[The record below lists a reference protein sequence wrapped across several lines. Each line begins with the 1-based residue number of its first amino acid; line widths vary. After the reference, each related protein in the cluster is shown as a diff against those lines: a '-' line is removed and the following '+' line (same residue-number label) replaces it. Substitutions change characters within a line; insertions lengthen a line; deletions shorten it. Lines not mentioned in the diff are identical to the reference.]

1 MTPLIL
7 LTGFLGSG
15 KTTLLAGLLRRPAFA
30 RTAVIINEFGAVGLD
45 HELLEAGDDNI
56 IELTNGCLC
65 CRVQTDLAKTL
76 AQLSRRRASGEVAFE
91 RVIIETSGLADP
103 VPIVHALTSD
113 LSIGGTFA
121 LEHVVTV
128 VDELCAV
135 QTGEQY
141 PEARRQIALADV
153 LVLSKQDLA
162 SLEDQAHTSA
172 YLDRLNQTALRVE
185 GRELEQALL
194 QAVPVVPAEAAGT
207 YQRLGLKASDHTG
220 HTHGTRTQRTA
231 EQVYTTLEL
240 IRDKPLAANV
250 IPLFLEALATHEG
263 ARLLRLKGLV
273 QIAEMPEQPLV
284 LHGVQHVFYQPV
296 WLERWPSQDHRTRIV
311 LIGHGLSQVW
321 VQRLLEA
328 LEAEVAT
335 LAVG

>member
-15 KTTLLAGLLRRPAFA
+15 KTTLLAGLLRRPTFA

-76 AQLSRRRASGEVAFE
+76 AQLDRRRALGEVAFE

-113 LSIGGTFA
+113 LSIGGTFE

-135 QTGEQY
+135 QTAEQY

-162 SLEDQAHTSA
+162 SPEDHAHTSA
-172 YLDRLNQTALRVE
+172 YLDRLNQTALRVAS
-185 GRELEQALL
+185 RELEQALL
-194 QAVPVVPAEAAGT
+194 QATSAVPVAAAGT
-207 YQRLGLKASDHTG
+207 YQRLGLKASDHAG
-220 HTHGTRTQRTA
+220 HTHGSPTQRTA
-231 EQVYTTLEL
+231 EQVYTTLEV

-263 ARLLRLKGLV
+263 ASLLRLKGLV
-273 QIAEMPEQPLV
+273 QIAEMPGQPLV

-311 LIGHGLSQVW
+311 LIGHGLSKVW

-335 LAVG
+335 LTIG

>member
-45 HELLEAGDDNI
+45 HELLEVGDDNI

-65 CRVQTDLAKTL
+65 CRVETDLAKTL

-135 QTGEQY
+135 QTGERY

-162 SLEDQAHTSA
+162 SPEDQAHTNA

-194 QAVPVVPAEAAGT
+194 QAVPVVPPEVGT
-207 YQRLGLKASDHTG
+207 YQRLGLKASDHTA
-220 HTHGTRTQRTA
+220 HTHGSPTQGSA

-321 VQRLLEA
+321 VERLLVA

-335 LAVG
+335 LTVE

>member
-76 AQLSRRRASGEVAFE
+76 AQLSRRRVSGEVAFE

-113 LSIGGTFA
+113 LSIGGSFE

-135 QTGEQY
+135 QTAEQY

-153 LVLSKQDLA
+153 LVLSKRDLA
-162 SLEDQAHTSA
+162 SPEDQAHTSA

-185 GRELEQALL
+185 GRELEQALS
-194 QAVPVVPAEAAGT
+194 QAMPVVPEAAAGN
-207 YQRLGLKASDHTG
+207 YQRLGLKVSDHSA
-220 HTHGTRTQRTA
+220 HTHGSPTQRTA

-311 LIGHGLSQVW
+311 LIGHGLSRVW
-321 VQRLLEA
+321 VQLLLEA

-335 LAVG
+335 LTVG